1 VSYHVPM
8 RSFLVLI
15 IGTALILPLAAQD
28 VRSAKMTDVAALP
41 QVLNFE
47 DQQAVG
53 APTGWVASPA
63 GTVFTENKIVHSGHW
78 AARLERKADSAGG
91 FSSLHRSIALEF
103 AGKTIEIR
111 GFLRTEAVSG
121 FAGLWLREDGEST
134 TALAFDNMQSRQLNG
149 TADWT
154 EYSIKLPLHP
164 DARLAFF
171 GVLLVGNGKMWVDDL
186 QLLVDGKPAH
196 EAPRQEREKTV
207 FDLDNKFDAGSGVSL
222 DGLSQI
228 QIDNLV
234 KLGRVWGFLKYHHPR
249 VLAGQLHW
257 DYELF
262 RVLPTILKA
271 PDRAA
276 ANAAML
282 HWITGLGAV
291 EHCQTC
297 TKLHEIDLHLR
308 PDVSWLEDETMLGV
322 DLSQSLLSIYRNRPG
337 GGQQFYLTLGNGAH
351 NPSFQHELAYP
362 GIKFPDAGFQLLALY
377 RFWNIIEYWSPYRDV
392 LGEDWPGVLAE
403 FVPRIALAKSSDEYK
418 LELMALI
425 VRAHD
430 THANLWSSLDVR
442 PPTGQC
448 ELPVIVRFVE
458 NQAVV
463 TGYASAE
470 ASKDSGLL
478 IGDVITA
485 IDGVPVKKL
494 VDSWKPY
501 YAASN
506 EAAVFRDMARFMT
519 RGNCGEASTQ
529 VSRGGED
536 VAVKSKR
543 LAITGSRVG
552 LTHDL
557 PGETFR
563 LLSKDVA
570 YLKLSSVKA
579 ADAAHYIDGA
589 AGTKGLVIDIRNYP
603 SEFVVFALGALLVGN
618 ETPFARFTNGDLS
631 TPGAFHWMPPI
642 SLKPEK
648 PHYNGRVVILVDEV
662 SLSQAEY
669 TTMAFRASPGALVV
683 GSTTAGADGNVSP
696 FALPGGLSTMIS
708 GIGVFYP
715 DKKPTQRIGILPDVE
730 VRPTI
735 AGIRSG
741 RDEVLEEALRQALGA
756 ETSTEEIQKMARPG
770 SD

>member
-1 VSYHVPM
+1 
-8 RSFLVLI
+8 
-15 IGTALILPLAAQD
+15 LAAQD
-28 VRSAKMTDVAALP
+28 VRTSKLTDVAALP
-41 QVLNFE
+41 QVLGFE
-47 DQQAVG
+47 DQQAAGV
-53 APTGWVASPA
+53 PTGWVGTPE
-63 GTVFTENKIVHSGHW
+63 GTVFADDKIVHGGHW
-78 AARLERKADSAGG
+78 AARLERKADSSEG
-91 FSSLHRSIALEF
+91 FSSLHRSIALEL

-149 TADWT
+149 TTDWT

-171 GVLLVGNGKMWVDDL
+171 GVLLVGNGKMWADDF

-196 EAPRQEREKTV
+196 EAPRQERAKTV

-222 DGLSQI
+222 DALSKVQI
-228 QIDNLV
+228 ENLV
-234 KLGRVWGFLKYHHPR
+234 VLGRVWGFLKYHHPR

-262 RVLPTILKA
+262 RVLPAILKA

-282 HWITGLGAV
+282 QWITGLGAV
-291 EHCQTC
+291 ERCQPC
-297 TKLHEIDLHLR
+297 TKLNEIDLHLR

-337 GGQQFYLTLGNGAH
+337 GDRQFYLTLGNGAH

-362 GIKFPDAGFQLLALY
+362 SIKFPDAGFQLLALF

-392 LGEDWPGVLAE
+392 LGEDWAGVLAE
-403 FVPRIALAKSSDEYK
+403 FVPRIALAKSSDGYK

-425 VRAHD
+425 ARAHD

-448 ELPVIVRFVE
+448 QLPVIVRFVE

-463 TGYASAE
+463 TGYANAE
-470 ASKDSGLL
+470 ASKDSGLS

-506 EAAVFRDMARFMT
+506 DAARFRDMARFIT
-519 RGNCGEASTQ
+519 RGNCREASTQ
-529 VSRGGED
+529 VFRGGKD

-552 LTHDL
+552 FTHDL

-642 SLKPEK
+642 SLKPET
-648 PHYNGRVVILVDEV
+648 PHYSGRVVILVDEV

-669 TTMAFRASPGALVV
+669 TSMAFRASPRALVV

-696 FALPGGLSTMIS
+696 FALPGGLNTMIS

-730 VRPTI
+730 VKPTI

-741 RDEVLEEALRQALGA
+741 RDEVLEEAVRQILGTEA
-756 ETSTEEIQKMARPG
+756 SSEEIQKIARPG